1 MPDPA
6 SLAVSSLRNKPSLT
20 DKTSEEINLAPARP
34 AERTTLDRSRSA
46 ADPARSQWKPSRA
59 LHRANHGPLHQR
71 ICDFDYRGLLLI
83 PVLLPEIGRQ
93 RVNIS
98 IKTRPDEPLGV

>member
-1 MPDPA
+1 M
-6 SLAVSSLRNKPSLT
+6 T
-20 DKTSEEINLAPARP
+20 LAPARP
-34 AERTTLDRSRSA
+34 AERTTFDYWRSA
-46 ADPARSQWKPSRA
+46 AQAAGDPRKHSRSIHCA
-59 LHRANHGPLHQR
+59 GHGPLDQR

-98 IKTRPDEPLGV
+98 INTRPDEPLGV